1 MDERLFAT
9 LADWLSEAPVVLC
22 SVLDAQG
29 ATPRKRGSRML
40 VRADDALGSIG
51 GGLAEA
57 RVLERARALLAEGSK
72 SRAVLDI
79 DLGGG
84 ADSAGI
90 CGGRMQMGLR
100 RFAGAADRAHI
111 ASIASTLQ
119 SGQRVALD
127 ADLLGG
133 GSTHQIAPPNVRLI
147 IAGAG
152 HCGAALCELAE
163 YLGYEICVF
172 DTREDLLRT
181 DAFKHASHR
190 SSDLSHMHAWL
201 DTEREVQ
208 AVLLNRN
215 FEQDVELLR
224 VLCRKPPRFLGMM
237 GSKRRIAEVRRALPV
252 WQHELASLVAP
263 VGIDIDAQTPHEI
276 AVSILAQ
283 LIEQRAQCRLHA
295 FGA

>member
-9 LADWLSEAPVVLC
+9 LADWLGEAPVVMC

-40 VRADDALGSIG
+40 VRTDDSLGSIG

-57 RVLERARALLAEGSK
+57 RVLERARALLLEDASNH
-72 SRAVLDI
+72 AMLDI

-84 ADSAGI
+84 VDSAGI

-100 RFAGAADRAHI
+100 RFAGVADCERIAAM
-111 ASIASTLQ
+111 ASTLK
-119 SGQRVALD
+119 SGQRVSLD

-133 GSTHQIAPPNVRLI
+133 ETADQMAIPNVRLV

-152 HCGAALCELAE
+152 HCGAALCELAGH
-163 YLGYEICVF
+163 LDYEICVF
-172 DTREDLLRT
+172 DTRDDLLRT
-181 DAFKHASHR
+181 HAFKHACHR
-190 SSDLSHMHAWL
+190 STDLADMHAWL
-201 DTEREVQ
+201 DTRREVQ

-224 VLCRKPPRFLGMM
+224 VLCRKPPHFIGMM
-237 GSKRRIAEVRRALPV
+237 GSKRRIAEVRRALPQ
-252 WQHELASLVAP
+252 WHQELEALAAP

-276 AVSILAQ
+276 AISILAQ
-283 LIEQRAQCRLHA
+283 LIAQRRGC
-295 FGA
+295 